1 MRRKTAILQIR
12 LYLNGA
18 FIFLTG
24 LMGAVSVYL
33 MATDD
38 SSDAVG
44 YEFVD
49 GKAYP
54 ILAHESKAYRHDL
67 ERFGGKA
74 AVMADELNRWF
85 AGLWQGKRLACTLA
99 VLSTGAALAFF
110 WAARRLS
117 RTRAEDRDS

>member
-1 MRRKTAILQIR
+1 MRRKKPILQIR
-12 LYLNGA
+12 LYLIGA
-18 FIFLTG
+18 FILLTG
-24 LMGAVSVYL
+24 LIGAVSIYL

-54 ILAHESKAYRHDL
+54 ILANESKTYRHDL

-74 AVMADELNRWF
+74 AVMADDLNRWF
-85 AGLWQGKRLACTLA
+85 TGLWKGKRLAITLA

-117 RTRAEDRDS
+117 RNRTEDRDC

>member
-1 MRRKTAILQIR
+1 MI
-12 LYLNGA
+12 GA
-18 FIFLTG
+18 FILLTG
-24 LMGAVSVYL
+24 LLGAVSVSL

-49 GKAYP
+49 GKSYP
-54 ILAHESKAYRHDL
+54 ILAHESKTYRHDL

-74 AVMADELNRWF
+74 AVMADDLNRWF
-85 AGLWQGKRLACTLA
+85 TGLWKGKRLAYTLA
-99 VLSTGAALAFF
+99 VLTTGAALTFF

-117 RTRAEDRDS
+117 RAPVTSSSDDSSSSSGGDWN